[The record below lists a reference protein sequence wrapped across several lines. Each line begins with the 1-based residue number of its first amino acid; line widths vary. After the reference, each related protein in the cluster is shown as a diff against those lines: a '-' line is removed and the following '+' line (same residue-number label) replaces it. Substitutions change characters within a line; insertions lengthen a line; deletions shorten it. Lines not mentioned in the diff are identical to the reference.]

1 MAIPHA
7 RSGEAVDV
15 RPLGAELRSTRT
27 TALFKTDD
35 LEVMRLVLPAG
46 KSLPPH
52 QVAGEI
58 TIHCIEGVIDVTHD
72 GGTTRLEAGHLVY
85 LARNVVHDVVAV
97 EDATALVTVAL
108 HRSSR
113 EDDA

>member
-1 MAIPHA
+1 MAISHA

-15 RPLGAELRSTRT
+15 RPLGAELKNTRT

-35 LEVMRLVLPAG
+35 LEVMRLVLAAG

-58 TIHCIEGVIDVTHD
+58 TIQCIEGAIDVTLD
-72 GGTTRLEAGHLVY
+72 GQTASLQAGQLVY
-85 LARNVVHDVVAV
+85 LARNVVHGVVAL
-97 EDATALVTVAL
+97 EDASALVTVAL
-108 HRSSR
+108 RR
-113 EDDA
+113 

>member
-15 RPLGAELRSTRT
+15 RPLGAKLRNTRT

-35 LEVMRLVLPAG
+35 LEVMRLVLAAG

-58 TIHCIEGVIDVTHD
+58 TIHCIEGTIDVTH
-72 GGTTRLEAGHLVY
+72 GGEAVRLEPGHLVY
-85 LARNVVHDVVAV
+85 LARNVVHGVVAV

-108 HRSSR
+108 RKSESGVG
-113 EDDA
+113 A

>member
-15 RPLGAELRSTRT
+15 RPLGAELKNTRT

-46 KSLPPH
+46 RSLPPH
-52 QVAGEI
+52 QVTGEI
-58 TIHCIEGVIDVTHD
+58 TIQCIEGAIDVTLD
-72 GGTTRLEAGHLVY
+72 GETASLRAGQLVY
-85 LARNVVHDVVAV
+85 LARNVVHGVVAL
-97 EDATALVTVAL
+97 EDASALVTVAL
-108 HRSSR
+108 RR
-113 EDDA
+113 